1 MPKDD
6 VAMVIDGARL
16 MFETLEAGAAPDAP
30 LRVEA
35 EHDVLVRVV
44 AGLVCLTVGGDARL
58 LAVGEE
64 AVVPAGAPHRLASAG
79 GQARLVSG
87 LRPARG

>member
-1 MPKDD
+1 
-6 VAMVIDGARL
+6 MVTDGARL
-16 MFETLEAGAAPDAP
+16 MFETLEAGAAAVP

-35 EHDVLVRVV
+35 AHDVLVRVV
-44 AGLVCLTVGGDARL
+44 AGLVCLTVGGDERL

-79 GQARLVSG
+79 GEARLVSG